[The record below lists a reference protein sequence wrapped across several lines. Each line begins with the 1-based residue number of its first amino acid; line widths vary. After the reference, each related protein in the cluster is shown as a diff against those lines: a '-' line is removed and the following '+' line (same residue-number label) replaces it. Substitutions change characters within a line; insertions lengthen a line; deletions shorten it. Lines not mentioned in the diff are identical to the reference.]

1 MGRSRREHT
10 HTHTL
15 PLHTSRTHG
24 RHSRCSCLTAPS
36 PRWHRMCGLA
46 CFVREMC
53 DSVDSACSPRVLR
66 LTVGIHVNVGNT
78 ARARYN
84 VFSHSLHPLCSRS
97 RRHADGHCL
106 QGPPRTTD
114 DRCVSVTPVGA
125 GGCVGPL
132 ARTRSVPSTVALS
145 RPCRSACIHTQ
156 RMLCTCTLMLYMC
169 PHVSHSVGRTR
180 RERSHTG
187 TETHVFCP
195 LRVVLVC
202 MCTVRQGA

>member
-1 MGRSRREHT
+1 MRCWLARPTGLDLSLRVITSSRCTWAGLGGSTHT

-145 RPCRSACIHTQ
+145 RPCRSACIHTH
-156 RMLCTCTLMLYMC
+156 THAV
-169 PHVSHSVGRTR
+169 HVHA
-180 RERSHTG
+180 
-187 TETHVFCP
+187 HVIHDHVHVP
-195 LRVVLVC
+195 ARV
-202 MCTVRQGA
+202 A